1 MKFPIPKLPS
11 FLKTKKKEDTKQV
24 KEIKADHHKLTLS
37 QLTEKFDTSL
47 QVGLTSEKAA
57 ALLIKNGP
65 NAIKQVEK
73 SVILKIINYLLTGFC
88 GILWIGALI
97 CILAWKPIGDPPDPT
112 NLGLSILL
120 VIVIFL
126 QGKY

>member
-11 FLKTKKKEDTKQV
+11 FLKMKKKEDTKQV

-47 QVGLTSEKAA
+47 QNGLTSEKAA

-65 NAIKQVEK
+65 NVRHSIKV
-73 SVILKIINYLLTGFC
+73 SF
-88 GILWIGALI
+88 
-97 CILAWKPIGDPPDPT
+97 
-112 NLGLSILL
+112 
-120 VIVIFL
+120 
-126 QGKY
+126 